1 MIVKR
6 LFPHDFEDTHLLP
19 PPNPQ
24 LLPTQIATHH
34 HLVCGQPGYGPV
46 DVWLLVPVIEATTT
60 E

>member
-6 LFPHDFEDTHLLP
+6 LFPHDFEDTHLP
-19 PPNPQ
+19 PPQ
-24 LLPTQIATHH
+24 LPPTQIATHH